1 MKKGR
6 NLWNRIVSLMLTVS
20 MVFTMAPMTAFAQ
33 DTATVK
39 TASSSAASSEKQK
52 TPTYY
57 TVEFYADKAESQLI
71 SSQQIEKGGTALEP
85 RVSGKDGYCFT
96 GWDQSFSNIT
106 ENLKIHAKYRVLA
119 KYKVTINYVFGDG
132 TMAAPSYVAEVE
144 KGKNFTANVK
154 SPAVTGF
161 TPDRAAVNL
170 NVSSIAADVTEKV
183 TYMSGMQNYTVK
195 HLFQNV
201 EGTDYIVNNDLTQ
214 TLSGEAGNQ
223 TDAKA
228 KTVEGFTPQSV
239 TQTSIAPDG
248 STVVEIFYDRNQYT
262 LSYDTDG
269 GSYIDPVIYRYGQAI
284 AQPQNPT
291 KTGYEF
297 DGWSESYSTMPAQD
311 ITLTSKWKT
320 TEVKYTVVY
329 WKENADDDGYS
340 YDSMAERSGLTGTD
354 ADYDALNEPGFE
366 LNQEKTDE
374 SAVTISGAGTTIR
387 NVYYQRKTYTL
398 TFKVEDWWSGNWRTV
413 YTHANIKYQQ
423 NLEDWWAE
431 ASAQN
436 NEYLWY
442 ISKNGGTFYTAAP
455 TMPEGG
461 LTVYGQKSSGF
472 SFIYY
477 YEYGTDH
484 KIHNSFKVNRNNWYF
499 TKEDFIDIPGFT
511 YYSNNGAD
519 QDRYFIYYTR
529 NSYNIKFV
537 TNGGPAVNDIVGIP
551 YEQNISWTP
560 QNYQVG
566 VTTKTENGRTLYFA
580 GWYDNEA
587 LAGDAYTFEGKTMPA
602 KDLLLYAKW
611 VPKQVTVTFDT
622 QGGTQID
629 SQTFTAGGTVQKPAD
644 PTRGTD
650 TFESWTRNG
659 VPFSFSTQIME
670 DTTLQANYSTDTTD
684 TYTIK
689 YVDADD
695 PTKEIAPSDTG
706 SGQPNSTIT
715 VSAKAI
721 DGYQP
726 VVTSTSV
733 VLNRDQIE
741 IKLAYKKLD
750 NWSYTIHYKDTSG
763 TQIATDTTGTSSA
776 ASMVAFYQVI
786 GGYQVQDTSA
796 VLTKENHE
804 YTFVYDKMELYSV
817 YYQMENLDGSYT
829 TFKTLIG
836 NQLESAPEKV
846 PTVGYDEKE
855 YTPNANNPQTI
866 SGGVQYVKFDL
877 RSYTITYHYDSVDGE
892 TYKTDSYKVGQSVTA
907 EPLPAEKGYHFSG
920 WVGMVVTMPSNNVD
934 VYCSRTI
941 DQYTV
946 NFAVKSG
953 SETYGSLDKSSA
965 TVDYQNSL
973 KSDDIPTTLPNN
985 ECYFVEW
992 QNQDGQ
998 KVTVDE
1004 MMSAKVTGNTTYYA
1018 VFSHNG
1024 NMNAGVSAPNV
1035 VKTYDGHAYGI
1046 TVALSGDAEGADV
1059 RYMDENGN
1067 YTLTQSPSFTH
1078 VKRNAAE
1085 GVESY
1090 AVSYQVTKDHYTA
1103 YCGSATVTINP
1114 ADLTAA
1120 YHGKTINY
1128 ADLESYDPQA
1138 DVVVSGFV
1146 NHETASTAMKYTA
1159 PAVVKPTGSGSHTL
1173 TPSDGKAN
1181 DYNFQY
1187 ESGTLTVDQAQRKL
1201 TVTGGNFTYDGNEH
1215 GVTYEIT
1222 PVSEATDEIS
1232 YSTDGT
1238 TWQSD
1243 PIVQKDV
1250 GSVTVYVKVKSSDPN
1265 YAPVIGSAA
1274 VTITPKPLTGTF
1286 TARKTYDGTAEAK
1299 DVLSKMIV
1307 TGAVSGDEIQYN
1319 TDHITAVFDN
1329 QNAGSNKALT
1339 IEGVELSGDS
1349 AKNYTLSVRGTGVI
1363 DPKELS
1369 VSAYAEDKVY
1379 DGSTNAKGTFGS
1391 LQGIIGNDQVTVGGG
1406 NFQFEDKNV
1415 GTDKNVIVN
1424 GITLTGNDCGNYFMK
1439 GTASATANITAKE
1452 LDLIASADNKS
1463 YDGTTDATGAVTVL
1477 DRIIGEDDVAF
1488 NFSKLSFQF
1497 DTSDVGTDK
1506 EVTISGITLDGKD
1519 AQNYVM
1525 PEVLSTKANITPLLV
1540 TANIKVS
1547 DKEYDGNTNAAIESS
1562 EFSVPDQVKQLL
1574 NEAGVTIDIGNAEAN
1589 FSDKNVGEG
1598 KMVAVTGIALA
1609 NNAKGNFALSSAED
1623 TTTANIAAKPVT
1635 IAITAADKPY
1645 DGNQTAT
1652 LTGASCDGL
1661 IQNDQVEVSWEK
1673 ATATFDDEQVGA
1685 NKTVTAHGVGLIG
1698 SDAKNYQPTVETTEA
1713 SITKRA
1719 LKLGTDVV
1727 FSAKDK
1733 IYDGTVDADGVI
1745 DFNTVN
1751 LLDSDKA
1758 DGMADSS
1765 KISVT
1770 ADFAFADKNQGTNKT
1785 VNVTNIKLSG
1795 PSAGNYELLDE
1806 NGNPLNKASI
1816 TAVISPRP
1824 VAITVNVDSKPYDGT
1839 TDADG
1844 KIVSVDGIL
1853 NNEVTV
1859 SLDSLTF
1866 VDPNAGTDKNVNA
1879 VVSIKKNELGNYIL
1893 NPVAAKGTIT
1903 KLEVTLTLSP
1913 IDRTYDGTNV
1923 VQITA
1928 SHNLDDIKIGNDDVA
1943 LSNVPITGT
1952 VAEADAS
1959 ESAKEVSLASEP
1971 ALTGAQNEN
1980 YTLTVTKNPVVIS
1993 KRSATIVGETE
2004 SKAYSGSE
2012 QSITTAKISD
2022 ETPLA
2027 SGQTLSEY
2035 SYSAKGTDKGVYK
2048 GTFQKENT
2056 KITENGTDVTGN
2068 YSIEY
2073 VPGTLSIEAKLITA
2087 ADISLQA
2094 ENKIYDGSD
2103 EEPKYT
2109 LTVKTV
2115 DGEKVQVEAQS
2126 VKFSDKNV
2134 SYDGG
2139 NVADKDVTA
2148 TGLKLIGD
2156 ASSNYQLSIDNIT
2169 AKAKINPAKAAVSAD
2184 SKTKTY
2190 GDSDPELT
2198 ATVTGTVPGEALEY
2212 SLSRDSGEDAQTYG
2226 IHVTLTGSSALPGNY
2241 QISTQDSTLTIS
2253 PYQITEENFEFKASD
2268 KVYDGN
2274 KTDTS
2279 YTITVK
2285 GLPNQDQLTATA
2297 GDVLFNS
2304 ANVDA
2309 AKEVEATHLSLSGE
2323 AAKNYQLPETLIL
2336 KVPAKIN
2343 PAKIT
2348 IIGHSNSFV
2357 YNGTEQMVSGA
2368 DVTGTLEGY
2377 RFAANPDTLS
2387 VKRTDVGTTQ
2397 MGLTDSMTYDIYN
2410 VASNSTH
2417 QEENDP
2423 VTGAAM
2429 TSYYRNNYQLSVTDG
2444 AITITAA
2451 PVIPPV
2457 TPPVVPPVTPPTVPP
2472 TTPPINNHIPTG
2484 TTPNGA
2490 TPVAPAPAP
2499 APKIVAEETTTVPDQ
2514 NPPAAQKAENV
2525 QLQDS
2530 PAPKA
2535 APTENWALLNLILC
2549 ILTVLG
2555 SVALL
2560 LTFFFRKKKEEEN
2573 REKKQDQYI
2582 ASRTQNDQ
2590 EKKDQVKRHGVWRF
2604 ISLIP
2609 SVGSIIAF
2617 VLTENM
2623 SNPMAIFDQWTVMM
2637 AVIAVIQ
2644 VAIMILSKK
2653 RYDKEDHDN
2662 DQTRNANA

>member
-1 MKKGR
+1 MKRDR
-6 NLWNRIVSLMLTVS
+6 NLWNRIVSLVLTVG
-20 MVFTMAPMTAFAQ
+20 MVLTMVPVTAFAQ
-33 DTATVK
+33 NTVQA
-39 TASSSAASSEKQK
+39 ASSSAASSEKQEAS
-52 TPTYY
+52 TYY
-57 TVEFYADKAESQLI
+57 TVEFYADEAENQLI

-106 ENLKIHAKYRVLA
+106 GNLKIHAQYRVLT
-119 KYKVTINYVFGDG
+119 KYKVIINYVFGDG

-144 KGKNFTANVK
+144 QGKNFTANVN

-161 TPDRAAVNL
+161 TPDRSAVSF
-170 NVSSIAADVTEKV
+170 NVSSIAENVTEKV
-183 TYMSGMQNYTVK
+183 TYTAGTQTYTVK
-195 HLFQNV
+195 HLFQNA
-201 EGTDYIVNNDLTQ
+201 EGTDYVVNDGLTQ

-248 STVVEIFYDRNQYT
+248 STIVEIFYDRNQYT

-284 AQPQNPT
+284 VQPQNPT

-311 ITLTSKWKT
+311 ITLTSKWKS

-340 YDSMAERSGLTGTD
+340 YDSKVERSGLTGTD
-354 ADYDALNEPGFE
+354 ADYDALNETGFE
-366 LNQEKTDE
+366 LNQEETDK
-374 SAVTISGAGTTIR
+374 SAVTISGSGTTIR

-398 TFKVEDWWSGNWRTV
+398 NFKIYKRSWWSGSWQTV
-413 YTHANIKYQQ
+413 YAHTNIKYQQ
-423 NLEDWWAE
+423 SLQKWWDE
-431 ASAQN
+431 ASSQN
-436 NEYLWY
+436 SDYLWY
-442 ISKNGGTFYTAAP
+442 TSKGGDTFYTAAP

-461 LTVYGQKSSGF
+461 LTVYGRQSDGLST
-472 SFIYY
+472 IYY

-484 KIHNSFKVNRNNWYF
+484 QIHDPFKVKRDSDWHF
-499 TKEDFIDIPGFT
+499 TNEDFINLPGFT
-511 YYSNNGAD
+511 YHSNNYGNLND
-519 QDRYFIYYTR
+519 YYIYYTR
-529 NSYNIKFV
+529 NSYDLEFM
-537 TNGGPAVNDIVGIP
+537 TNGGPAVGDITDIP
-551 YEQNISWTP
+551 YEQDISNQEP

-566 VTTKTENGRTLYFA
+566 VTTKTENGMTLYFA

-587 LAGDAYTFEGKTMPA
+587 LAGDAYTFAGKTMPA

-611 VPKQVTVTFDT
+611 VPRQVTVTFDT

-629 SQTFTAGGTVQKPAD
+629 SQTFTAGGTAEKPAD

-650 TFESWTRNG
+650 TFKGWTRNG
-659 VPFSFSTQIME
+659 IPFSFSTQIME
-670 DTTLQANYSTDTTD
+670 DITLQANYSTNTTD

-695 PTKEIAPSDTG
+695 LTKEIASPDTG
-706 SGQPNSTIT
+706 SGQPNSTVT

-750 NWSYTIHYKDTSG
+750 NWSYTIHYKDTLG
-763 TQIATDTTGTSSA
+763 NQIAADTTGTSTA
-776 ASMVAFYQVI
+776 ASMVAFYQAI
-786 GGYQVQDTSA
+786 GGYQVQNTSV
-796 VLTKENHE
+796 VLTKESHE
-804 YTFVYDKMELYSV
+804 YTFVYDKMQLYSV
-817 YYQMENLDGSYT
+817 YYQTENLDGSYT
-829 TFKTLIG
+829 TFKTLTG

-846 PTVGYDEKE
+846 PAVGYDEKE
-855 YTPNANNPQTI
+855 YTPNANNQQTI
-866 SGGVQYVKFDL
+866 SEGTQYVKFDL
-877 RSYTITYHYDSVDGE
+877 RSYTITYHYDSVDGK

-907 EPLPAEKGYHFSG
+907 EPLPAEEGCHFSG

-934 VYCSRTI
+934 VYCSRAI

-973 KSDDIPTTLPNN
+973 QSDDIPATLPNN

-992 QNQDGQ
+992 QNQSGQ
-998 KVTVDE
+998 KVTIDE
-1004 MMSAKVTGNTTYYA
+1004 MTSTKVTGNTTYYA

-1024 NMNAGVSAPNV
+1024 NMNVGVSAPNV

-1078 VKRNAAE
+1078 VKRNSAE

-1103 YCGSATVTINP
+1103 YYGSATVTINP
-1114 ADLTAA
+1114 AALTAA

-1128 ADLESYDPQA
+1128 ADLESYDPQT
-1138 DVVVSGFV
+1138 DIVVSGFV
-1146 NHETASTAMKYTA
+1146 NQETASTALQYTA
-1159 PAVVKPTGSGSHTL
+1159 PAVVKPTVSGSHTL
-1173 TPSDGKAN
+1173 TPSGGKAN

-1187 ESGTLTVDQAQRKL
+1187 ESGTLTVDQAQRSL
-1201 TVTGGNFTYDGNEH
+1201 TVTGGTFTYDGNEH
-1215 GVTYEIT
+1215 GVTYEIA
-1222 PVSEATDEIS
+1222 PISGATDEIF

-1243 PIVQKDV
+1243 PIVQKDA

-1265 YAPVIGSAA
+1265 YVPVIGSAA
-1274 VTITPKPLTGTF
+1274 VTVNPKPLTGTF

-1307 TGAVSGDEIQYN
+1307 TGAVDGDEIQYN
-1319 TDHITAVFDN
+1319 TDHVTAVFDN

-1349 AKNYTLSVRGTGVI
+1349 AKNYTLSISGTGVI

-1369 VSAYAEDKVY
+1369 ISAYAEDKVY
-1379 DGSTNAKGTFGS
+1379 DGTTNAKGTFS
-1391 LQGIIGNDQVTVGGG
+1391 DLQGIIGNDQVTVSSG

-1415 GTDKNVIVN
+1415 GTDKNVTVN
-1424 GITLTGNDCGNYFMK
+1424 GITLSGNDCGNYFIK
-1439 GTASATANITAKE
+1439 DTASAAANITARE
-1452 LDLIASADNKS
+1452 LALIASADNKS
-1463 YDGTTDATGAVTVL
+1463 YDGTTNAGGAVTVL

-1488 NFSKLSFQF
+1488 NFSKLRFQF
-1497 DTSDVGTDK
+1497 DTADVGTDK

-1519 AQNYVM
+1519 AENYVI
-1525 PEVLSTKANITPLLV
+1525 PEVLLAKASITPLLV

-1547 DKEYDGNTNAAIESS
+1547 DKEYDGNTTAAIESS
-1562 EFSVPDQVKQLL
+1562 EFSASDEVKQLL
-1574 NEAGVTIDIGNAEAN
+1574 NEAGVTIDTENAEAN
-1589 FSDKNVGEG
+1589 FSDKNVGQG
-1598 KMVAVTGIALA
+1598 KTVAVTGIALA
-1609 NNAKGNFALSSAED
+1609 NNAKGDFALLSAED
-1623 TTTANIAAKPVT
+1623 TTTANITAKPVT
-1635 IAITAADKPY
+1635 IKVTAADKPY

-1661 IQNDQVEVSWEK
+1661 IHNDQAEVTWEK
-1673 ATATFDDEQVGA
+1673 ATATFDDEQVGT
-1685 NKTVTAHGVGLIG
+1685 NKTVTAEGVGLVG

-1733 IYDGTVDADGVI
+1733 IYDSTVNADGAI
-1745 DFNTVN
+1745 TFNTMN
-1751 LLDSDKA
+1751 LLDSDKT

-1765 KISVT
+1765 KVSVT
-1770 ADFAFADKNQGTNKT
+1770 ADFAFADKNQGTDKT
-1785 VNVTNIKLSG
+1785 VNVTNIKLGGS
-1795 PSAGNYELLDE
+1795 SAGNYELLDE
-1806 NGNPLNKASI
+1806 NGNSLDQAST
-1816 TAVISPRP
+1816 TATIRPRP
-1824 VAITVNVDSKPYDGT
+1824 ITVTVSVDSKPYDGT

-1844 KIVSVDGIL
+1844 KITSIDGIL
-1853 NNEVTV
+1853 NDEVTA

-1866 VDPNAGTDKNVNA
+1866 MDPNAGADQDVNA
-1879 VVSIKKNELGNYIL
+1879 VVSLNKNELGNYTL
-1893 NPVAAKGTIT
+1893 NPIAAKGTIT
-1903 KLEVTLTLSP
+1903 KLEVTLTLTP
-1913 IDRTYDGTNV
+1913 IDRSYDGTNV
-1923 VQITA
+1923 VEITSA
-1928 SHNLDDIKIGNDDVA
+1928 HNLDEIKIGNDDVA
-1943 LSNVPITGT
+1943 LNNVPITGT
-1952 VAEADAS
+1952 VATADAS
-1959 ESAKEVSLASEP
+1959 ETAEEVLFASEP
-1971 ALTGAQNEN
+1971 ALTGAQSEN

-1993 KRSATIVGETE
+1993 KRSVTIVGETE

-2012 QSITTAKISD
+2012 QSLTTAKISD
-2022 ETPLA
+2022 KTPLV
-2027 SGQTLSEY
+2027 SGQTLSGY
-2035 SYSAKGTDKGVYK
+2035 SYSAKGTDKGVYN

-2073 VPGTLSIEAKLITA
+2073 VPGTLSIEVKSITA
-2087 ADISLQA
+2087 ADVNLQA

-2109 LTVKTV
+2109 LTVKTA
-2115 DGEKVQVEAQS
+2115 DGEKVQIEAQS
-2126 VKFSDKNV
+2126 VKFSDKDV

-2139 NVADKDVTA
+2139 NVADKEVTA

-2156 ASSNYQLSIDNIT
+2156 ASSNYQLSVDHIT

-2198 ATVTGTVPGEALEY
+2198 ATVTGTIAGETLEY
-2212 SLSRDSGEDAQTYG
+2212 SLSRDPGEDAQTYG
-2226 IHVTLTGSSALPGNY
+2226 IHVALTGNSAGPGNY
-2241 QISTQDSTLTIS
+2241 QISTQDSTLTIR
-2253 PYQITEENFEFKASD
+2253 PYQIAEENFEFKASD

-2274 KTDTS
+2274 KTVTH

-2285 GLPNQDQLTATA
+2285 GLPNQDQLTAAA

-2304 ANVDA
+2304 ANVDS
-2309 AKEVEATHLSLSGE
+2309 AKEVEATHLSLSGA
-2323 AAKNYQLPETLIL
+2323 AAKNYQLPETFVL
-2336 KVPAKIN
+2336 KVPAKIT
-2343 PAKIT
+2343 PATIT
-2348 IIGHSNSFV
+2348 MIGHSNSFV
-2357 YNGTEQMVSGA
+2357 YNGAEQTVSGA
-2368 DVTGTLEGY
+2368 DVTGILEGY
-2377 RFAANPDTLS
+2377 RFTVNPDTVS

-2397 MGLTDSMTYDIYN
+2397 MGLTDGMYDIYN
-2410 VASNSTH
+2410 IASNSTH
-2417 QEENDP
+2417 EEENDP
-2423 VTGAAM
+2423 TTGAAI
-2429 TSYYRNNYQLSVTDG
+2429 TSYYRNNYQLLVTDG

-2451 PVIPPV
+2451 PVV
-2457 TPPVVPPVTPPTVPP
+2457 PTVTPP

-2484 TTPNGA
+2484 TTPNGT
-2490 TPVAPAPAP
+2490 TPLAP
-2499 APKIVAEETTTVPDQ
+2499 APKIVAEETTMPDQ
-2514 NPPAAQKAENV
+2514 NPPAVQETEKV

-2530 PAPKA
+2530 PVPKA

-2555 SVALL
+2555 SAALL
-2560 LTFFFRKKKEEEN
+2560 LTFFLRKKKEEEN
-2573 REKKQDQYI
+2573 GTEKQNPYI
-2582 ASRTQNDQ
+2582 TSKTQNDK
-2590 EKKDQVKRHGVWRF
+2590 ENKDQDQIKRHGVWRL

-2617 VLTENM
+2617 ILTENM
-2623 SNPMAIFDQWTVMM
+2623 SNPMAIFDQWTAMM
-2637 AVIAVIQ
+2637 AVITVIQ
-2644 VAIMILSKK
+2644 VIIMIFSKK
-2653 RYDKEDHDN
+2653 RYDREDHD
-2662 DQTRNANA
+2662 DDHQKNANA

>member
-1 MKKGR
+1 MKKDR
-6 NLWNRIVSLMLTVS
+6 NLWNRIVSLVLTVG
-20 MVFTMAPMTAFAQ
+20 MVFTMVPMTAFAQ
-33 DTATVK
+33 DTAQ
-39 TASSSAASSEKQK
+39 TASSSAASSKKQEI
-52 TPTYY
+52 PAYY
-57 TVEFYADKAESQLI
+57 TVEFYADEAESQLI

-106 ENLKIHAKYRVLA
+106 GNLKIHAQYRVLA

-144 KGKNFTANVK
+144 QGKDFTANVV
-154 SPAVTGF
+154 SPSVTGF
-161 TPDRAAVNL
+161 MPDRSAVSL
-170 NVSSIAADVTEKV
+170 NVSSIAENATEKV
-183 TYMSGMQNYTVK
+183 TYTAGTQTYTVK
-195 HLFQNV
+195 HLFQNS
-201 EGTDYIVNNDLTQ
+201 EATDYIVNDGLTQ
-214 TLSGEAGNQ
+214 KLSGEAGNQ

-228 KTVEGFTPQSV
+228 KTVEGFTSQPV

-262 LSYDTDG
+262 LSYNTDG

-284 AQPQNPT
+284 VQPQNPT
-291 KTGYEF
+291 KTGYAF
-297 DGWSESYSTMPAQD
+297 DGWNESYSTMPSKD
-311 ITLTSKWKT
+311 LTLTSQWKA
-320 TEVKYTVVY
+320 TEAKYTVVY

-340 YDSMAERSGLTGTD
+340 YDSKVERTGLTGTD
-354 ADYDALNEPGFE
+354 ADYDALDEPGFE
-366 LNQEKTDE
+366 LNQEKTDG
-374 SAVTISGAGTTIR
+374 SAVTVSGEGTTIR

-398 TFKVEDWWSGNWRTV
+398 NFKIYKGGWWSGSWQTA
-413 YTHANIKYQQ
+413 YTHTDIKYQQ
-423 NLEDWWAE
+423 SLQKWWDE
-431 ASAQN
+431 ASSQN
-436 NEYLWY
+436 SEYLWY
-442 ISKNGGTFYTAAP
+442 TSKHGDTFYTAAP

-461 LTVYGQKSSGF
+461 LTVYGQKSDGS
-472 SFIYY
+472 STIYY
-477 YEYGTDH
+477 YESGTDH
-484 KIHNSFKVNRNNWYF
+484 QIHDPFKVRDSNWHF
-499 TKEDFIDIPGFT
+499 TEEDFINLPGFT
-511 YYSNNGAD
+511 YHSNYYGDFND
-519 QDRYFIYYTR
+519 YYIYYTR
-529 NSYNIKFV
+529 NSYDLEFM
-537 TNGGPAVNDIVGIP
+537 TNGGPVVGDITGIP
-551 YEQNISWTP
+551 YEQDISNQAP

-566 VTTKTENGRTLYFA
+566 VTTKTENGITLYFA

-611 VPKQVTVTFDT
+611 IPKQVTVTFDT

-629 SQTFTAGGTVQKPAD
+629 SQTFTAGGTAQKPAD

-650 TFESWTRNG
+650 TFKDWTRNG

-670 DTTLQANYSTDTTD
+670 DTTLQANYSTNTTD
-684 TYTIK
+684 IYTIK

-695 PTKEIAPSDTG
+695 LTKEIAPSDTG
-706 SGQPNSTIT
+706 SGQPNSTVTI
-715 VSAKAI
+715 SAKVI

-726 VVTSTSV
+726 VVMSTSV

-750 NWSYTIHYKDTSG
+750 NWSYTIHYKDTLG
-763 TQIATDTTGTSSA
+763 TQITADTTGTSSA
-776 ASMVAFYQVI
+776 ASMVAFYQAI
-786 GGYQVQDTSA
+786 GGYQVQNTSA

-829 TFKTLIG
+829 TFKTLTG
-836 NQLESAPEKV
+836 NQLQSAPEKI

-855 YTPNANNPQTI
+855 YTSNANNPQTI
-866 SGGVQYVKFDL
+866 SEGTQYVKFDL
-877 RSYTITYHYDSVDGE
+877 RSYTITYRYNSIDGE
-892 TYKTDSYKVGQSVTA
+892 IYKTDSYKVGQSVTA
-907 EPLPAEKGYHFSG
+907 ELLPAEEGYHFSG

-934 VYCSRTI
+934 VYCSRAI
-941 DQYTV
+941 NQYTV

-965 TVDYQNSL
+965 AVDYQNSL

-992 QNQDGQ
+992 QNQNGQ

-1004 MMSAKVTGNTTYYA
+1004 MTSAKVTGNTTYYA

-1046 TVALSGDAEGADV
+1046 TVALSGDAKGADV

-1067 YTLTQSPSFTH
+1067 YTFTQSPSFTH
-1078 VKRNAAE
+1078 VKRNAAG

-1103 YCGSATVTINP
+1103 YYGSATVTINP
-1114 ADLTAA
+1114 AVLTAA

-1128 ADLESYDPQA
+1128 ADLESYDPQT

-1146 NHETASTAMKYTA
+1146 NHETDSTALEYTA
-1159 PAVVKPTGSGSHTL
+1159 PTVVKPTVSGSHTL
-1173 TPSDGKAN
+1173 TPSGGKAN

-1187 ESGTLTVDQAQRKL
+1187 ESGTLTVDQAQRTF
-1201 TVTGGNFTYDGNEH
+1201 TVTGGTFTYDGNEH
-1215 GVTYEIT
+1215 GVSYEIA
-1222 PVSEATDEIS
+1222 PIAGATDEIF
-1232 YSTDGT
+1232 YSMDGT

-1250 GSVTVYVKVKSSDPN
+1250 GFVTVYVKAENSNPN

-1274 VTITPKPLTGTF
+1274 VTISPKPLIGTF

-1319 TDHITAVFDN
+1319 TDHVTAVFDN

-1349 AKNYTLSVRGTGVI
+1349 AKNYTLSVSGTGVI

-1369 VSAYAEDKVY
+1369 ANAFAKDKVY
-1379 DGSTNAKGTFGS
+1379 DGNTDAKGTFGN
-1391 LQGIIGNDQVTVGGG
+1391 LQGTIGNDQVTVSGG

-1415 GTDKNVIVN
+1415 GTDKAVTVN
-1424 GITLTGNDCGNYFMK
+1424 GITLSGDDCANYFIK
-1439 GTASATANITAKE
+1439 DTASAAANITAKE
-1452 LDLIASADNKS
+1452 LALTFSADDKT
-1463 YDGTTDATGAVTVL
+1463 YDGTTNAIGTITIMNQ
-1477 DRIIGEDDVAF
+1477 IIGEDDVSF
-1488 NFSKLSFQF
+1488 DFSKVSFQF
-1497 DTSDVGTDK
+1497 DTADVGTDK
-1506 EVTISGITLDGKD
+1506 EVAASGIALSGKD
-1519 AQNYVM
+1519 AENYAI
-1525 PEVLSTKANITPLLV
+1525 PQVLLTKANITPLFV
-1540 TANIKVS
+1540 TIDIKVN
-1547 DKEYDGNTNAAIESS
+1547 DKEYDGNTDAVIGSS
-1562 EFSVPDQVKQLL
+1562 EFSVPDEIKQLL
-1574 NEAGVTIDIGNAEAN
+1574 NEAGVTINTKNANAN

-1598 KMVAVTGIALA
+1598 KTVAVTGITLA
-1609 NNAKGNFALSSAED
+1609 NNAKGNFILPSAED
-1623 TTTANIAAKPVT
+1623 TTTANITAKPVT

-1673 ATATFDDEQVGA
+1673 ATATFDDEQVGT
-1685 NKTVTAHGVGLIG
+1685 NKTVTTEGVGLIG

-1713 SITKRA
+1713 SITKRV

-1733 IYDGTVDADGVI
+1733 IYDSTVNADGVI
-1745 DFNTVN
+1745 AFNTMN
-1751 LLDSDKA
+1751 LLDSDKSG
-1758 DGMADSS
+1758 GMADSS
-1765 KISVT
+1765 KILVT

-1785 VNVTNIKLSG
+1785 VNVTNIKLGGS
-1795 PSAGNYELLDE
+1795 SAGNYELLDE
-1806 NGNPLNKASI
+1806 NGNPLNKAST
-1816 TAVISPRP
+1816 TAAINPRP

-1844 KIVSVDGIL
+1844 KITSVDGIL
-1853 NNEVTV
+1853 NNEVTT
-1859 SLDSLTF
+1859 SLDLLIF
-1866 VDPNAGTDKNVNA
+1866 VDPNAGVDKDVNA
-1879 VVSIKKNELGNYIL
+1879 VISLKKNELGNYTL
-1893 NPVAAKGTIT
+1893 NPVVAKGTIT
-1903 KLEVTLTLSP
+1903 KLEVTLTLTP
-1913 IDRTYDGTNV
+1913 IDRPYDGTNV
-1923 VQITA
+1923 VEVTA
-1928 SHNLDDIKIGNDDVA
+1928 SHNFDEVKIGNDDVA

-1952 VAEADAS
+1952 VAADAS
-1959 ESAKEVSLASEP
+1959 ETAKEVLFASEP
-1971 ALTGAQNEN
+1971 ALTGSQSEN

-1993 KRSATIVGETE
+1993 KRSVTIVGETE
-2004 SKAYSGSE
+2004 RKVYSGSE
-2012 QSITTAKISD
+2012 QSITTAKISN
-2022 ETPLA
+2022 ETPLV
-2027 SGQTLSEY
+2027 SGQTLSGY
-2035 SYSAKGTDKGVYK
+2035 SYSAKGTEKGIYN

-2068 YSIEY
+2068 YSIDY
-2073 VPGTLSIEAKLITA
+2073 VPGALSIEAKLITA

-2109 LTVKTV
+2109 LTVTTV
-2115 DGEKVQVEAQS
+2115 DGEKVQVEAES
-2126 VKFSDKNV
+2126 VKFSDENV
-2134 SYDGG
+2134 SYDGS
-2139 NVADKDVTA
+2139 NVADKEVTA

-2156 ASSNYQLSIDNIT
+2156 ASSNYELSVDNIT
-2169 AKAKINPAKAAVSAD
+2169 ARAKINPAKAAVSAD
-2184 SKTKTY
+2184 FKTKTY

-2198 ATVTGTVPGEALEY
+2198 ATVTGTISGETLKY
-2212 SLSRDSGEDAQTYG
+2212 SLSRDPGENAQTYG
-2226 IHVTLTGSSALPGNY
+2226 IHVALTGDSAIPGNY
-2241 QISTQDSTLTIS
+2241 HISTQDSTLIIR
-2253 PYQITEENFEFKASD
+2253 PYQIVEENFELKASD

-2274 KTDTS
+2274 KAAKQ
-2279 YTITVK
+2279 YTIMVK
-2285 GLPNQDQLTATA
+2285 GLPNQDQLTAAA
-2297 GDVLFNS
+2297 GNVLFNS
-2304 ANVDA
+2304 ANVDG
-2309 AKEVEATHLSLSGE
+2309 AKEVEVTHLSLSGA
-2323 AAKNYQLPETLIL
+2323 AAKNYQLPEMLAL
-2336 KVPAKIN
+2336 KAPAKIT

-2348 IIGHSNSFV
+2348 IIGYSNSFV
-2357 YNGTEQMVSGA
+2357 YSGTEQTVSGA
-2368 DVTGTLEGY
+2368 DVTGILEGY
-2377 RFAANPDTLS
+2377 KFTVDPDTFS

-2397 MGLTDSMTYDIYN
+2397 MGLTDSMSYDVYN

-2417 QEENDP
+2417 EEENDP
-2423 VTGAAM
+2423 ITGAAM

-2444 AITITAA
+2444 AIIITAA
-2451 PVIPPV
+2451 PVI
-2457 TPPVVPPVTPPTVPP
+2457 PPVVPPVTPPT
-2472 TTPPINNHIPTG
+2472 TPPINNNIPTG
-2484 TTPNGA
+2484 TTPNGT
-2490 TPVAPAPAP
+2490 TPVAP

-2514 NPPAAQKAENV
+2514 NPPAAQKAEKV

-2535 APTENWALLNLILC
+2535 VPTENWALLNLILC

-2560 LTFFFRKKKEEEN
+2560 LTFFLRKKKEKE
-2573 REKKQDQYI
+2573 QDANI

-2590 EKKDQVKRHGVWRF
+2590 ESRDQMKRHGVWRF

-2609 SVGSIIAF
+2609 SIGSIVAF
-2617 VLTENM
+2617 IFTENM
-2623 SNPMAIFDQWTVMM
+2623 NNPMAIFDQWTAMM
-2637 AVIAVIQ
+2637 AVITVIQ
-2644 VAIMILSKK
+2644 VVIMILSKK
-2653 RYDKEDHDN
+2653 RYDKENHDD
-2662 DQTRNANA
+2662 DQKRNANA

>member
-1 MKKGR
+1 MEPYRKSCADGGHDRYDGTDDRFCTGYCTIGILVCNFFRK
-6 NLWNRIVSLMLTVS
+6 
-20 MVFTMAPMTAFAQ
+20 AK
-33 DTATVK
+33 D
-39 TASSSAASSEKQK
+39 
-52 TPTYY
+52 PTYY
-57 TVEFYADKAESQLI
+57 TVEFYADEAESQLI

-106 ENLKIHAKYRVLA
+106 ENLKIHAQYRVLA

-132 TMAAPSYVAEVE
+132 TMASPSYVAEVE
-144 KGKNFTANVK
+144 QGKDFTANVK
-154 SPAVTGF
+154 SPAITGF
-161 TPDRAAVNL
+161 TPDRAAVSL
-170 NVSSIAADVTEKV
+170 NVSSIAANVTEKV
-183 TYMSGMQNYTVK
+183 TYTSGMQTYTVK
-195 HLFQNV
+195 HLFQNE
-201 EGTDYIVNNDLTQ
+201 EGTDYIVNDSLTQ

-248 STVVEIFYDRNQYT
+248 STIVEIFYDRNQYT

-297 DGWSESYSTMPAQD
+297 DGWNESYSTMPAQD
-311 ITLTSKWKT
+311 ITLTSKWKA

-340 YDSMAERSGLTGTD
+340 YDSKVERSGLTGTD

-374 SAVTISGAGTTIR
+374 SAVTVSGEGTTIR

-398 TFKVEDWWSGNWRTV
+398 TFEIYKNSWWSGSWQAV
-413 YTHANIKYQQ
+413 YTHTDIKYQQ
-423 NLEDWWAE
+423 SLQKWWDE

-436 NEYLWY
+436 SDYLWY
-442 ISKNGGTFYTAAP
+442 TSKHGDTFYTAAP

-461 LTVYGQKSSGF
+461 LTVYGQKSDGS
-472 SFIYY
+472 STIYY

-484 KIHNSFKVNRNNWYF
+484 QIHDPFEVKRDSDWNF
-499 TKEDFIDIPGFT
+499 TNEDFIDLPGFT
-511 YYSNNGAD
+511 YNSN
-519 QDRYFIYYTR
+519 RYGDSDDYYIYYTR
-529 NSYNIKFV
+529 NSYDLEFI
-537 TNGGPAVNDIVGIP
+537 TNGGPAVGDVTSIP
-551 YEQNISWTP
+551 YEQDISNQAP

-566 VTTKTENGRTLYFA
+566 ITTKTENGRTLYFA

-622 QGGTQID
+622 LGGTQID
-629 SQTFTAGGTVQKPAD
+629 SQTFTAGGTAQKPED
-644 PTRGTD
+644 PIRGTD
-650 TFESWTRNG
+650 TFKGWTRNG
-659 VPFSFSTQIME
+659 VPFSFSTQIIE
-670 DTTLQANYSTDTTD
+670 DTTLRANYSTNTTD

-706 SGQPNSTIT
+706 SGQPNSTVT

-763 TQIATDTTGTSSA
+763 TQIAADTTGTSSA
-776 ASMVAFYQVI
+776 ASMVVFYQAI

-836 NQLESAPEKV
+836 NQLQSAPEKI
-846 PTVGYDEKE
+846 PTVAYDEKE

-877 RSYTITYHYDSVDGE
+877 RSYTITYHYNSVDGE
-892 TYKTDSYKVGQSVTA
+892 IYKTDSYKVGQSVTA
-907 EPLPAEKGYHFSG
+907 EPMPAEEGYHFSG
-920 WVGMVVTMPSNNVD
+920 WFGMVVTMPSNNVD
-934 VYCSRTI
+934 VYCSRAI

-992 QNQDGQ
+992 QNQNGQ

-1004 MMSAKVTGNTTYYA
+1004 MTSAKVTGNTTYYA

-1046 TVALSGDAEGADV
+1046 AVALSGDAEGADV

-1078 VKRNAAE
+1078 VKRNSAE

-1103 YCGSATVTINP
+1103 YYGSATVTINP
-1114 ADLTAA
+1114 AVLTAA

-1128 ADLESYDPQA
+1128 ADLESYDPQT

-1146 NHETASTAMKYTA
+1146 NHETASTALEYTA
-1159 PAVVKPTGSGSHTL
+1159 PTVIKPTVSGSHTL
-1173 TPSDGKAN
+1173 MPSGGKAN

-1187 ESGTLTVDQAQRKL
+1187 ESGTLTVDQAQRNL
-1201 TVTGGNFTYDGNEH
+1201 TVTGGTFTYDGNEH

-1222 PVSEATDEIS
+1222 PVSGATDEIF

-1250 GSVTVYVKVKSSDPN
+1250 GSVTVYVEAKSSDPN

-1274 VTITPKPLTGTF
+1274 VTINPKPLTGTF

-1299 DVLSKMIV
+1299 DFLSKMIV

-1319 TDHITAVFDN
+1319 TDHVTAVFDN

-1349 AKNYTLSVRGTGVI
+1349 AKNYTLSVSGTGVI

-1391 LQGIIGNDQVTVGGG
+1391 LQGIIGNDQVTVSGG

-1415 GTDKNVIVN
+1415 GTDKTVAVN
-1424 GITLTGNDCGNYFMK
+1424 GITLSGNDCGNYFIK

-1452 LDLIASADNKS
+1452 LALIVSADNKS
-1463 YDGTTDATGAVTVL
+1463 YDGTTHATGAVTVL
-1477 DRIIGEDDVAF
+1477 DRIIGEDDAAF

-1497 DTSDVGTDK
+1497 DTADVGTDK

-1519 AQNYVM
+1519 AGNYVM

-1562 EFSVPDQVKQLL
+1562 EFSASDRVKQLL
-1574 NEAGVTIDIGNAEAN
+1574 NEAGVTINTENAEAN

-1609 NNAKGNFALSSAED
+1609 NNAKGDFALISAED
-1623 TTTANIAAKPVT
+1623 TTTANITAKPVT

-1673 ATATFDDEQVGA
+1673 ATATFDDEQVGT

-1727 FSAKDK
+1727 LSAKDK
-1733 IYDGTVDADGVI
+1733 IYDSTVNADGVI
-1745 DFNTVN
+1745 AFNTMN

-1758 DGMADSS
+1758 GGMADIS

-1770 ADFAFADKNQGTNKT
+1770 ADFAFADKNQGTDKT
-1785 VNVTNIKLSG
+1785 VNVTNIKLGGS
-1795 PSAGNYELLDE
+1795 SAGNYELLDE

-1816 TAVISPRP
+1816 TATINPRP
-1824 VAITVNVDSKPYDGT
+1824 VTITVNVDSKPYDGT

-1853 NNEVTV
+1853 DNEVTA

-1866 VDPNAGTDKNVNA
+1866 VDPNAGTDKDANA
-1879 VVSIKKNELGNYIL
+1879 VITLKKNELGNYIL
-1893 NPVAAKGTIT
+1893 NPVAAKGIIT
-1903 KLEVTLTLSP
+1903 KLEVTLTLTP
-1913 IDRTYDGTNV
+1913 IDRPYDGTNV
-1923 VQITA
+1923 VEVTA
-1928 SHNLDDIKIGNDDVA
+1928 SHNLDEVKIGNDDVA
-1943 LSNVPITGT
+1943 LSNVPITGN
-1952 VAEADAS
+1952 VAADAS
-1959 ESAKEVSLASEP
+1959 ETAKEVSFASNP
-1971 ALTGAQNEN
+1971 TLTGAQSEN
-1980 YTLTVTKNPVVIS
+1980 YTLTVIKNPVVIS

-2004 SKAYSGSE
+2004 SKVYSGSE

-2022 ETPLA
+2022 ETPLV
-2027 SGQTLSEY
+2027 SGQTLSGY

-2048 GTFQKENT
+2048 GTFQNENT
-2056 KITENGTDVTGN
+2056 KITENGTDVTEN

-2073 VPGTLSIEAKLITA
+2073 VPGTLSIEAKLLTA

-2126 VKFSDKNV
+2126 VKFSDKDV

-2139 NVADKDVTA
+2139 NVVDKDVTA
-2148 TGLKLIGD
+2148 AGLKLIGD

-2169 AKAKINPAKAAVSAD
+2169 AKAKITPAKAAVSAD

-2198 ATVTGTVPGEALEY
+2198 ATVTGTIPGETLEY
-2212 SLSRDSGEDAQTYG
+2212 SLSRDPGEDAQTYG
-2226 IHVTLTGSSALPGNY
+2226 IHVALTGSSAVPGNY
-2241 QISTQDSTLTIS
+2241 QISTQDSTLTIY
-2253 PYQITEENFEFKASD
+2253 PYQITEENFKFKASD

-2274 KTDTS
+2274 RTAPQ

-2285 GLPNQDQLTATA
+2285 DLPNQDQLTAAA

-2309 AKEVEATHLSLSGE
+2309 AKEVEATHLNLSGA
-2323 AAKNYQLPETLIL
+2323 AAKNYQLPETLTL
-2336 KVPAKIN
+2336 KAPAKIT
-2343 PAKIT
+2343 PTKIT

-2357 YNGTEQMVSGA
+2357 YNGTEQTVSGA
-2368 DVTGTLEGY
+2368 DVTGILEGY
-2377 RFAANPDTLS
+2377 RFTVNPDTLS

-2410 VASNSTH
+2410 VASNSTN
-2417 QEENDP
+2417 EKENDP
-2423 VTGAAM
+2423 ITGAVM
-2429 TSYYRNNYQLSVTDG
+2429 TSYYRNNYRLSVTDG

-2457 TPPVVPPVTPPTVPP
+2457 VPPVTPPTVPP
-2472 TTPPINNHIPTG
+2472 TTPTINNHIPTG

-2499 APKIVAEETTTVPDQ
+2499 APEIVTEGTTTVPDQ
-2514 NPPAAQKAENV
+2514 NPPAAQKAEKV

-2535 APTENWALLNLILC
+2535 APTENWALLNLIFC

-2560 LTFFFRKKKEEEN
+2560 LTFFFRKKKEEES
-2573 REKKQDQYI
+2573 RKKEQNQYI
-2582 ASRTQNDQ
+2582 ASSTQNDQ
-2590 EKKDQVKRHGVWRF
+2590 ENKDQVKRHGVWRF

-2662 DQTRNANA
+2662 DQKRNANA

>member
-1 MKKGR
+1 MKQDR
-6 NLWNRIVSLMLTVS
+6 NLWNRIVSLVLTVG
-20 MVFTMAPMTAFAQ
+20 MVFTMVPMTAFAQ
-33 DTATVK
+33 DTAQA
-39 TASSSAASSEKQK
+39 ASSSATSSEKQQ

-57 TVEFYADKAESQLI
+57 TVEFYADEAESQLI

-106 ENLKIHAKYRVLA
+106 ENLKIHAQYRVLA

-161 TPDRAAVNL
+161 TPDRVAVNF

-183 TYMSGMQNYTVK
+183 TYTSGMQTYTVK
-195 HLFQNV
+195 HLFQNS
-201 EGTDYIVNNDLTQ
+201 EGTDYIVNDNLTQ
-214 TLSGEAGNQ
+214 RCSGEAGNQ

-228 KTVEGFTPQSV
+228 KIVEGFTSKPV

-284 AQPQNPT
+284 VQPQNPT

-297 DGWSESYSTMPAQD
+297 DGWNESYSTMPARD
-311 ITLTSKWKT
+311 ITLTGKWKA
-320 TEVKYTVVY
+320 TEARYTVVY

-340 YDSMAERSGLTGTD
+340 YDSKVERSGLTGTD

-374 SAVTISGAGTTIR
+374 SAVTVSGEGTTLR
-387 NVYYQRKTYTL
+387 NVYYRRKTYTL
-398 TFKVEDWWSGNWRTV
+398 TFEIYKRGWWSGSWQAA
-413 YTHANIKYQQ
+413 YTHADIKYQQ
-423 NLEDWWAE
+423 SLQKWWDE
-431 ASAQN
+431 ASSQN
-436 NEYLWY
+436 SEYLWY
-442 ISKNGGTFYTAAP
+442 TSKYGDTFYTAAP

-461 LTVYGQKSSGF
+461 LTVYGQKSDGS
-472 SFIYY
+472 STIYY
-477 YEYGTDH
+477 YESGTDH
-484 KIHNSFKVNRNNWYF
+484 QIHDPFEVRDSDWHF
-499 TKEDFIDIPGFT
+499 TDEDFINLPGFT
-511 YYSNNGAD
+511 YHSNHYGDFND
-519 QDRYFIYYTR
+519 YYIYYTR
-529 NSYNIKFV
+529 NSYDLEFM
-537 TNGGPAVNDIVGIP
+537 TNGGPAVDDVTGIP
-551 YEQNISWTP
+551 YEQDLSSQAP

-566 VTTKTENGRTLYFA
+566 VTTKAENGMTLYFA

-611 VPKQVTVTFDT
+611 VPRQVTVTFDT
-622 QGGTQID
+622 LGGTQIG
-629 SQTFTAGGTVQKPAD
+629 SQTFTAGGTVQKPED

-650 TFESWTRNG
+650 TFKGWIRNG

-670 DTTLQANYSTDTTD
+670 DTTLQANYSTNTTD

-695 PTKEIAPSDTG
+695 LTKEIAPSDTG
-706 SGQPNSTIT
+706 SGQPNSTVTI
-715 VSAKAI
+715 SAKVI

-726 VVTSTSV
+726 VITSTSV

-750 NWSYTIHYKDTSG
+750 NWSYTIHYKDTLG
-763 TQIATDTTGTSSA
+763 TQIAEDTTGTSSA
-776 ASMVAFYQVI
+776 VSMVAFYQAI
-786 GGYQVQDTSA
+786 GGYQAQNTSA

-804 YTFVYDKMELYSV
+804 YTFVYEKVELYSV
-817 YYQMENLDGSYT
+817 YYQMEDLDGSYT
-829 TFKTLIG
+829 TFKTLTG
-836 NQLESAPEKV
+836 NQLQSAPEKT
-846 PTVGYDEKE
+846 PTVGYDEKK

-866 SGGVQYVKFDL
+866 SEGTQYVKFDL
-877 RSYTITYHYDSVDGE
+877 RSYTITYHYNSVDGE

-907 EPLPAEKGYHFSG
+907 EPLPAEEGYHFSG

-953 SETYGSLDKSSA
+953 SETYGSIDKSSA
-965 TVDYQNSL
+965 AVDYQNSL
-973 KSDDIPTTLPNN
+973 KPDDIPATLPNN

-1035 VKTYDGHAYGI
+1035 VKTYDSNAYGI
-1046 TVALSGDAEGADV
+1046 TVVLSGDAKGADV

-1103 YCGSATVTINP
+1103 YYGSATVTINP
-1114 ADLTAA
+1114 AVLTAA

-1128 ADLESYDPQA
+1128 ADLQSYDPQT
-1138 DVVVSGFV
+1138 DIVVSGFV
-1146 NHETASTAMKYTA
+1146 NHETASTVLEYTA
-1159 PAVVKPTGSGSHTL
+1159 PTVIKPTVSGLHTL
-1173 TPSDGKAN
+1173 TPSGGKAN
-1181 DYNFQY
+1181 DYSFQY
-1187 ESGTLTVDQAQRKL
+1187 ESGTLVVDQAQRNL
-1201 TVTGGNFTYDGNEH
+1201 TVTGGTFTYDGNEH
-1215 GVTYEIT
+1215 GVSYEIT
-1222 PVSEATDEIS
+1222 PIAGTTDEIF

-1250 GSVTVYVKVKSSDPN
+1250 GSATVYVKAESSDPN

-1274 VTITPKPLTGTF
+1274 VTINPKPLLGTF

-1299 DVLSKMIV
+1299 DALSKMIV

-1319 TDHITAVFDN
+1319 TDHVTAVFEN
-1329 QNAGSNKALT
+1329 QNAGSNKALI

-1349 AKNYTLSVRGTGVI
+1349 AKNYTLSVSGTGVI

-1391 LQGIIGNDQVTVGGG
+1391 LQEIIGNDQVTVNGG

-1415 GTDKNVIVN
+1415 GTDKTVIVN
-1424 GITLTGNDCGNYFMK
+1424 GITLSGNDCGNYFIE

-1452 LDLIASADNKS
+1452 LALTFSADDKS
-1463 YDGTTDATGAVTVL
+1463 YDGTTNAIGTITIMNQ
-1477 DRIIGEDDVAF
+1477 IIGEDDVSF
-1488 NFSKLSFQF
+1488 DSSKVSFQF
-1497 DTSDVGTDK
+1497 DTADVGTDK
-1506 EVTISGITLDGKD
+1506 EVAASGIALSGKD
-1519 AQNYVM
+1519 AENYAI

-1540 TANIKVS
+1540 TADIKVN
-1547 DKEYDGNTNAAIESS
+1547 DKEYDGNTSAEIESS
-1562 EFSVPDQVKQLL
+1562 EFSVPDEIKQLL
-1574 NEAGVTIDIGNAEAN
+1574 NEAGVTIDTENANAN

-1598 KMVAVTGIALA
+1598 KTVAVTGIALA
-1609 NNAKGNFALSSAED
+1609 NNAKGNFILPSAED
-1623 TTTANIAAKPVT
+1623 TTTANITAKPVIIK
-1635 IAITAADKPY
+1635 IAAADKPY

-1652 LTGASCDGL
+1652 LTGASCNGL

-1673 ATATFDDEQVGA
+1673 ATAVFNDEQVGT

-1698 SDAKNYQPTVETTEA
+1698 SDAKNYQPTIETTEA

-1733 IYDGTVDADGVI
+1733 IYDSTVNADGVI
-1745 DFNTVN
+1745 AFNTMN
-1751 LLDSDKA
+1751 LLDSDKSG
-1758 DGMADSS
+1758 GMVDSS

-1770 ADFAFADKNQGTNKT
+1770 ADFAFADKNQGTDKA
-1785 VNVTNIKLSG
+1785 VNVTKIKLGG
-1795 PSAGNYELLDE
+1795 PSADNYELLDE
-1806 NGNPLNKASI
+1806 SGNPLNKSLT
-1816 TAVISPRP
+1816 TAAISPRP
-1824 VAITVNVDSKPYDGT
+1824 VTVTVNVHSKPYDGT

-1844 KIVSVDGIL
+1844 KITNVDGIL

-1866 VDPNAGTDKNVNA
+1866 VDPNAGADKDVNA
-1879 VVSIKKNELGNYIL
+1879 VVSLKKNELGNYIL
-1893 NPVAAKGTIT
+1893 NPVTAKGTVT
-1903 KLEVTLTLSP
+1903 KLEVTLTLTP
-1913 IDRTYDGTNV
+1913 IDRPYDGTDA

-1928 SHNLDDIKIGNDDVA
+1928 SHNLDEIKIGNDDVA

-1959 ESAKEVSLASEP
+1959 ESAKEVSFASEP
-1971 ALTGAQNEN
+1971 TLAGAQSEN

-1993 KRSATIVGETE
+1993 KRSVTIVGETE
-2004 SKAYSGSE
+2004 SKVYSGSE
-2012 QSITTAKISD
+2012 QSLTTAKISD
-2022 ETPLA
+2022 ETPLVF
-2027 SGQTLSEY
+2027 GQTLSGY
-2035 SYSAKGTDKGVYK
+2035 SYSAKGTDKGVYN

-2056 KITENGTDVTGN
+2056 KITENGTDVTKN

-2073 VPGTLSIEAKLITA
+2073 VPGTLSIEAKSITA
-2087 ADISLQA
+2087 ADVNLQA

-2109 LTVKTV
+2109 LTVTTS
-2115 DGEKVQVEAQS
+2115 DGEKVQIEAQS

-2134 SYDGG
+2134 SYDGS
-2139 NVADKDVTA
+2139 NVADKEVTA
-2148 TGLKLIGD
+2148 AGLKLIGD
-2156 ASSNYQLSIDNIT
+2156 ASSNYQLSTDNVT
-2169 AKAKINPAKAAVSAD
+2169 AKAKITPAKAAVSAD
-2184 SKTKTY
+2184 PKTKTY

-2198 ATVTGTVPGEALEY
+2198 ATVTGTVPGETLEY
-2212 SLSRDSGEDAQTYG
+2212 SLSRDPGEDAQNYG
-2226 IHVTLTGSSALPGNY
+2226 IHVTLKGSSAVPGNY
-2241 QISTQDSTLTIS
+2241 QISTQDSTLTIL
-2253 PYQITEENFEFKASD
+2253 PYQIVEENFEFKASD

-2274 KTDTS
+2274 RTNTN

-2297 GDVLFNS
+2297 RDVLFNS
-2304 ANVDA
+2304 ANVDD
-2309 AKEVEATHLSLSGE
+2309 AKEVEATHLSLSGA
-2323 AAKNYQLPETLIL
+2323 AAKNYQLPETLTL
-2336 KVPAKIN
+2336 KASAKITPAKIR
-2343 PAKIT
+2343 
-2348 IIGHSNSFV
+2348 IIGHSNSSV
-2357 YNGTEQMVSGA
+2357 YNGTEQTVSGA
-2368 DVTGTLEGY
+2368 DVTGILEGY
-2377 RFAANPDTLS
+2377 RFTVNPDTFF
-2387 VKRTDVGTTQ
+2387 VKRTDVGTTK
-2397 MGLTDSMTYDIYN
+2397 MGLTDSMAYNVYN
-2410 VASNSTH
+2410 VASNSTY
-2417 QEENDP
+2417 EKENDP
-2423 VTGAAM
+2423 ITGAAM
-2429 TSYYRNNYQLSVTDG
+2429 TSYYRNNYRLSVTDG

-2457 TPPVVPPVTPPTVPP
+2457 TPP
-2472 TTPPINNHIPTG
+2472 TTPPINNNTPTG
-2484 TTPNGA
+2484 TTPNGT
-2490 TPVAPAPAP
+2490 TPVAP

-2514 NPPAAQKAENV
+2514 NPPATQKAEEV

-2535 APTENWALLNLILC
+2535 APTENWAFLNLVFC

-2555 SVALL
+2555 SAALL
-2560 LTFFFRKKKEEEN
+2560 LTFFLHKKE
-2573 REKKQDQYI
+2573 KGG
-2582 ASRTQNDQ
+2582 
-2590 EKKDQVKRHGVWRF
+2590 KDQVKRHGVWHF

-2617 VLTENM
+2617 ILTENM
-2623 SNPMAIFDQWTVMM
+2623 SNPMVVFDQWTVMM
-2637 AVIAVIQ
+2637 VVIAVVQ
-2644 VAIMILSKK
+2644 VVIMILSKK
-2653 RYDKEDHDN
+2653 RYDKENHNDN
-2662 DQTRNANA
+2662 QKRNANA